1 MKNPFF
7 LLSISLILFSCTSQP
22 IPGTI
27 ASDIQQNKLKSIL
40 ETTGATL
47 VDIRTED
54 EISQGIID
62 GAKTVDYFSDDF
74 MKQMEQFPQDQPIV
88 LYCASGGRSA
98 KAMKMLN
105 NAGWKEVYNLLG
117 GYREYVPN

>member
-7 LLSISLILFSCTSQP
+7 ILSISLILFSCTSQP

-117 GYREYVPN
+117 GYGEYVPN